1 MTLTFSLDDI
11 TFVVACVALAITLF
25 AYVILWRQVSRIK
38 SVDSE
43 LDARALVQEFSQ
55 RSRRLEERLVD
66 QKVRLEILE
75 LRQQKQN
82 ETLSNRSVMLM
93 PETSQFVVTKSL
105 EPSPPSGRQ
114 TYETPEKS
122 ELVPQMP
129 LSEENRRPG
138 SVLLVRSEM
147 EALKF
152 VLESGNK
159 GATSRDIQT
168 RIERSREHTA
178 RMMNALFKEGLVERS
193 SEARPFTYRITE
205 EGKQAVKE

>member
-1 MTLTFSLDDI
+1 MTPTLSLVDI
-11 TFVVACVALAITLF
+11 TLVVACVALVITVLL
-25 AYVILWRQVSRIK
+25 YVKVQRQMSHIK
-38 SVDSE
+38 SVDRD
-43 LDARALVQEFSQ
+43 LDAGALVQEFSQ
-55 RSRRLEERLVD
+55 RLRRLEERLVD
-66 QKVRLEILE
+66 QKVRFEILE
-75 LRQQKQN
+75 LRQQKQQN
-82 ETLSNRSVMLM
+82 DVVPNRSMMLM
-93 PETSQFVVTKSL
+93 SETPSLLMTKSVEPSLFGRSMYETS
-105 EPSPPSGRQ
+105 
-114 TYETPEKS
+114 EKS
-122 ELVPQMP
+122 VPELQ
-129 LSEENRRPG
+129 RPVNE
-138 SVLLVRSEM
+138 SRTSDSSILVRSEM